1 MLQFKLRSIS
11 YFRNYFMK
19 SEHIKQDQADLGS
32 FGYGQQLLRAMGG
45 FSNFAISF
53 SIISILTG
61 AVTLYGYGLEMGGP
75 FEMSVGWPLAT
86 LGTLT
91 VAASMAELCSAFPT
105 AGGTYHWAAA
115 LGGPMAGWF
124 VSIFSIVGM
133 IAAQVGINYSCAQFL
148 LPFVGV
154 EASTT
159 NLAIAFALILLLQGA
174 INHWGVR
181 LVAILNDFSVTVHI
195 AGVLILVG
203 VLFWFAPKQPVSFL
217 FEATNSN
224 GHHPYWWAFLLG
236 LLQAQW
242 TYTGF
247 DGSAS
252 LSEET
257 ADPRRQAP
265 WGIVLSVAVSGVAG
279 YLLLMAI
286 TIAIHTIPEALHTV
300 DAHGNAVPAVI
311 AIMQKALGAKAGN
324 AMAALASLAMWF
336 CGLSGITSASR
347 SLFAL
352 ARDGGLP
359 WKKLAQVDR
368 VHQTPAAAIWT
379 IVGISLAAIAASNRI
394 PLITSVSTVALYV
407 SYGVPVL
414 LGLRARPHWTG
425 KALWS
430 LGRYGRALNIVA
442 VVFAGMI
449 CIVLVMPPNQ
459 PAGYLLAG
467 IFAVAIAAYQRMK
480 RTYRGPAWALTP
492 GLSEPS
498 PHNQ

>member
-1 MLQFKLRSIS
+1 
-11 YFRNYFMK
+11 MK
-19 SEHIKQDQADLGS
+19 SDHIQQDQADLGT
-32 FGYGQQLLRAMGG
+32 FGYAQQLLRAMGG

-75 FEMSVGWPLAT
+75 LEMSLGWPLAT

-115 LGGPMAGWF
+115 LGGPAAGWF
-124 VSIFSIVGM
+124 VSIFSIIGM

-148 LPFVGV
+148 LPFAGV
-154 EASTT
+154 EASNA
-159 NLAIAFALILLLQGA
+159 NLAVAFALILLLQGA

-181 LVAILNDFSVTVHI
+181 MVAILNDFSVTVHI
-195 AGVLILVG
+195 VGVLILVG

-224 GHHPYWWAFLLG
+224 GRHFYWWAFLLG

-257 ADPRRQAP
+257 SDPRRHAP
-265 WGIVLSVAVSGVAG
+265 WGIVLSVAISGIAG
-279 YLLLMAI
+279 YLLLIAI
-286 TIAIHTIPEALHTV
+286 TLAIHTIPVALHTV
-300 DAHGNAVPAVI
+300 DAQGNAVPAVI

-324 AMAALASLAMWF
+324 AMAALAAVAMWF
-336 CGLSGITSASR
+336 CGLSGITSSSR

-359 WKKLAQVDR
+359 GKRLATIDR
-368 VHQTPAAAIWT
+368 VHRTPAAAIWT
-379 IVGISLAAIAASNRI
+379 IVGISLAAITASNRI
-394 PLITSVSTVALYV
+394 PLITSVSTVALYL

-414 LGLRARPHWTG
+414 LGLRSRPYWVSHAVWT
-425 KALWS
+425 
-430 LGRYGRALNIVA
+430 LGRFGHTLNVVA
-442 VVFAGMI
+442 VAFAGLI
-449 CIVLVMPPNQ
+449 CVVLVMPPNE

-467 IFAVAIAAYQRMK
+467 IFLLALLGYQRMK
-480 RTYRGPAWALTP
+480 RTYRGPAWTAP
-492 GLSEPS
+492 PISR
-498 PHNQ
+498 

>member
-1 MLQFKLRSIS
+1 
-11 YFRNYFMK
+11 MK
-19 SEHIKQDQADLGS
+19 STHIQEDQLDLSS
-32 FGYGQQLLRAMGG
+32 FGYAQQLLRAMGG

-53 SIISILTG
+53 SIVSILTG

-86 LGTLT
+86 IGTLT

-115 LGGPMAGWF
+115 LGGPAAGWF

-148 LPFVGV
+148 LPFTGFP
-154 EASTT
+154 ANDR
-159 NLAIAFALILLLQGA
+159 NLAIAFALILLTQGA

-181 LVAILNDFSVTVHI
+181 LVAILNDLSVTIHI
-195 AGVLILVG
+195 AGVLILVC
-203 VLFWFAPKQPVSFL
+203 VLFWLAPKQPVSFL
-217 FEATNSN
+217 FEAVNSN
-224 GHHPYWWAFLLG
+224 GQRFYWWAFLLG

-257 ADPRRQAP
+257 SDPRRHAP

-279 YLLLMAI
+279 YLLLIAI
-286 TIAIHTIPEALHTV
+286 TMAIHTIPEALHTV
-300 DAHGNAVPAVI
+300 DKEGNAVPAVI
-311 AIMQKALGAKAGN
+311 AIMQRGVGAKAGN
-324 AMAALASLAMWF
+324 AMAALAALAMWF
-336 CGLSGITSASR
+336 CGLSGITASSR
-347 SLFAL
+347 SMFAL

-359 WKKLAQVDR
+359 WRRLSAVDSI
-368 VHQTPAAAIWT
+368 HKTPASAIWT
-379 IVGISLAAIAASNRI
+379 VVAISLAAIFASNKI
-394 PLITSVSTVALYV
+394 PVITSVSTVALYV

-414 LGLRARPHWTG
+414 LGLRSRPGWTVH
-425 KALWS
+425 AVWN
-430 LGRYGRALNIVA
+430 LGRYGKALNLIAVA
-442 VVFAGMI
+442 FAGLI
-449 CIVLVMPPNQ
+449 CVVLVMPPNE

-467 IFAVAIAAYQRMK
+467 IVIVTALGYRKMK
-480 RTYRGPAWALTP
+480 RTYRGPAWAVGLVTSRSSTP
-492 GLSEPS
+492 
-498 PHNQ
+498 

>member
-1 MLQFKLRSIS
+1 
-11 YFRNYFMK
+11 MK
-19 SEHIKQDQADLGS
+19 SDHIQQDQADLGS
-32 FGYGQQLLRAMGG
+32 FGYAQQLLRAMGG

-75 FEMSVGWPLAT
+75 LEMSVGWPLAT

-115 LGGPMAGWF
+115 LGGPAAGWF
-124 VSIFSIVGM
+124 ISIFSIVGM

-148 LPFVGV
+148 LPFLSVTAGV
-154 EASTT
+154 PANNL
-159 NLAIAFALILLLQGA
+159 NLAIAFALILVTQGA

-203 VLFWFAPKQPVSFL
+203 VLFWVAPKQPVSFL
-217 FEATNSN
+217 FEAVNSN
-224 GHHPYWWAFLLG
+224 GQHYYWWAFLLG

-257 ADPRRQAP
+257 ADPRRHAP

-286 TIAIHTIPEALHTV
+286 TLAIHTIPEALHAV
-300 DAHGNAVPAVI
+300 DAQGNTVPAVI
-311 AIMQKALGAKAGN
+311 AILQRGVGAKAGN
-324 AMAALASLAMWF
+324 AMAALAALAMWF
-336 CGLSGITSASR
+336 CGLSGITASSR
-347 SLFAL
+347 SMFAL

-359 WKKLAQVDR
+359 WGRLARVDA

-379 IVGISLAAIAASNRI
+379 VVAVSLAAIAASNKI

-407 SYGVPVL
+407 SYGTPVL
-414 LGLRARPHWTG
+414 LGLLARPGWTG
-425 KALWS
+425 EAVWS
-430 LGRYGRALNIVA
+430 LGRFGRGLNVVA
-442 VVFAGMI
+442 VGFAGLI
-449 CIVLVMPPNQ
+449 CLVLVMPPNES
-459 PAGYLLAG
+459 AGYLLVG
-467 IFAVAIAAYQRMK
+467 IGVVAVVG
-480 RTYRGPAWALTP
+480 YRGIRGRYVGPAWAVRRR
-492 GLSEPS
+492 G
-498 PHNQ
+498 

>member
-1 MLQFKLRSIS
+1 MNNES
-11 YFRNYFMK
+11 
-19 SEHIKQDQADLGS
+19 DQSDLGH
-32 FGYGQQLLRAMGG
+32 FGYAQQLLRAMGG

-75 FEMSVGWPLAT
+75 LEMSLGWPLAT

-91 VAASMAELCSAFPT
+91 VAMSMAELCSAFPT

-115 LGGPMAGWF
+115 LGGPAAGWF
-124 VSIFSIVGM
+124 VSVFSIVGM

-148 LPFVGV
+148 LPFLGV
-154 EASTT
+154 PANAL
-159 NLAIAFALILLLQGA
+159 NLAITFALILVVQGA

-203 VLFWFAPKQPVSFL
+203 VLFWMAPKQPVSFL
-217 FEATNSN
+217 FEAVNSN
-224 GHHPYWWAFLLG
+224 RQHFYWWAFLLG

-252 LSEET
+252 LAEET
-257 ADPRRQAP
+257 EDPRRHAP
-265 WGIVLSVAVSGVAG
+265 WGIVLSVAVSGIAG

-286 TIAIHTIPEALHTV
+286 TLAIHTIPEALHTV
-300 DAHGNAVPAVI
+300 DSHGDAVPAVI
-311 AIMQKALGAKAGN
+311 AVLQKSIGARAGN
-324 AMAALASLAMWF
+324 AMAAMASIAMWF
-336 CGLSGITSASR
+336 CGLSGITSSSR

-359 WKKLAQVDR
+359 WRRLASVDC
-368 VHQTPAAAIWT
+368 VHKTPAAAIWT
-379 IVGISLAAIAASNRI
+379 IVAVSMAAILASNKI
-394 PLITSVSTVALYV
+394 PVITSVSTVALYV

-414 LGLRARPHWTG
+414 LGLRARPGWTD
-425 KALWS
+425 AAVWT
-430 LGRYGRALNIVA
+430 LGSYGRALNIVA
-442 VVFAGMI
+442 VAFAGFI
-449 CIVLVMPPNQ
+449 CIVLVMPPNEN
-459 PAGYLLAG
+459 AGYLLLGIAG
-467 IFAVAIAAYQRMK
+467 AAALGYSRIR
-480 RTYRGPAWALTP
+480 RTYRGPAWAQTGHFRCP
-492 GLSEPS
+492 TEREI
-498 PHNQ
+498 

>member
-1 MLQFKLRSIS
+1 
-11 YFRNYFMK
+11 MK
-19 SEHIKQDQADLGS
+19 PNHVKEDQADLGR
-32 FGYGQQLLRAMGG
+32 FGYAQQLFRAMGG

-75 FEMSVGWPLAT
+75 LEMSVGWPLAT

-115 LGGPMAGWF
+115 LGGPAAGWF

-148 LPFVGV
+148 LPFTGLP
-154 EASTT
+154 ANNW
-159 NLAIAFALILLLQGA
+159 NLAIAFAAILLTQGA

-181 LVAILNDFSVTVHI
+181 LLAILNDFSVTVHI

-203 VLFWFAPKQPVSFL
+203 VLFWMAPKQPVSFL
-217 FEATNSN
+217 FEAVNSN
-224 GHHPYWWAFLLG
+224 GQHFYWWAFLLG

-247 DGSAS
+247 DGSAAFA
-252 LSEET
+252 EET
-257 ADPRRQAP
+257 EDPRRHAP

-279 YLLLMAI
+279 YLLLVAL
-286 TIAIHTIPEALHTV
+286 TLAIHTIPEALHTV
-300 DAHGNAVPAVI
+300 DGQGNAVPSVI
-311 AIMQKALGAKAGN
+311 AILQRGLGAKAGN
-324 AMAALASLAMWF
+324 AMAAMAAMAMWF
-336 CGLSGITSASR
+336 CGLSGIASSSR
-347 SLFAL
+347 SMFAL

-359 WKKLAQVDR
+359 WKKLASVDP
-368 VHQTPAAAIWT
+368 VHRTPAAAIWVVT
-379 IVGISLAAIAASNRI
+379 GISLGSILASTKI

-407 SYGVPVL
+407 SYGLPVL
-414 LGLRARPHWTG
+414 LGLRARPGWTRE
-425 KALWS
+425 AVWT
-430 LGRYGRALNIVA
+430 LGRYGKLVNVA
-442 VVFAGMI
+442 GVMFAGLI
-449 CIVLVMPPNQ
+449 CVVLVMPPNE

-467 IFAVAIAAYQRMK
+467 IGAVALLSYQRV
-480 RTYRGPAWALTP
+480 RRSYRGPAFVRARTA
-492 GLSEPS
+492 
-498 PHNQ
+498 

>member
-1 MLQFKLRSIS
+1 
-11 YFRNYFMK
+11 MK
-19 SEHIKQDQADLGS
+19 SSHIAQDQADLGS
-32 FGYGQQLLRAMGG
+32 FGYAQQLLRAMGG

-75 FEMSVGWPLAT
+75 LEMSVGWPLAT

-115 LGGPMAGWF
+115 VGGPAAGWF

-148 LPFVGV
+148 LPFTGIS
-154 EASTT
+154 ASNT
-159 NLAIAFALILLLQGA
+159 NLAIAFALILLTQGA

-181 LVAILNDFSVTVHI
+181 LVAILNDLSVTVHI
-195 AGVLILVG
+195 VG
-203 VLFWFAPKQPVSFL
+203 VLVLVGALFWLAPKQPVSFL
-217 FEATNSN
+217 FEAVNSN
-224 GHHPYWWAFLLG
+224 GRHYYWWAFLLG

-257 ADPRRQAP
+257 SDPRRHAP

-279 YLLLMAI
+279 YLMLMAI
-286 TIAIHTIPEALHTV
+286 TLAIHSIPEALRTV
-300 DAHGNAVPAVI
+300 DGQGNPVPAVI
-311 AIMQKALGAKAGN
+311 AIMQKGLGAKAGN
-324 AMAALASLAMWF
+324 AMAALAALAMWF
-336 CGLSGITSASR
+336 CGLAGITASSR
-347 SLFAL
+347 SMFAL
-352 ARDGGLP
+352 TRDNGLP
-359 WKKLAQVDR
+359 WKRLAAVDR
-368 VHQTPAAAIWT
+368 THKTPSAAIWT
-379 IVGISLAAIAASNRI
+379 VVAISLAAIFASNKI

-407 SYGVPVL
+407 SYGTPVL
-414 LGLRARPHWTG
+414 LGLRARPGWTSE
-425 KALWS
+425 AVWN
-430 LGRYGRALNIVA
+430 LGRFGRPLNIVA
-442 VVFAGMI
+442 VGFAGMI
-449 CIVLVMPPNQ
+449 CVVLVMPPNE

-467 IFAVAIAAYQRMK
+467 IAALAVLGYQRMK
-480 RTYRGPAWALTP
+480 RTYRGPAWALN
-492 GLSEPS
+492 LDSSKPS
-498 PHNQ
+498 LHKP

>member
-1 MLQFKLRSIS
+1 MNADKKETSGAVERAD
-11 YFRNYFMK
+11 
-19 SEHIKQDQADLGS
+19 EADLGH
-32 FGYGQQLLRAMGG
+32 FGYAQQLLRAMGG

-75 FEMSVGWPLAT
+75 LEMSLGWPLAT

-115 LGGPMAGWF
+115 LGGPAAGWF

-133 IAAQVGINYSCAQFL
+133 IAALVGINYSCAQFL
-148 LPFVGV
+148 LPFLGV
-154 EASTT
+154 AANAT
-159 NLAIAFALILLLQGA
+159 NLGVAFALILIVQGA

-203 VLFWFAPKQPVSFL
+203 VLFWLAPKQPVSFL
-217 FEATNSN
+217 FQAVNSN
-224 GHHPYWWAFLLG
+224 GHRYYWWAFLLG

-247 DGSAS
+247 DASAS
-252 LSEET
+252 LAEET
-257 ADPRRQAP
+257 EDPRRRAA

-279 YLLLMAI
+279 YLLLIAI
-286 TIAIHTIPEALHTV
+286 TLAIHSIPEALHAV
-300 DAHGNAVPAVI
+300 DEHGDAVPAVI
-311 AIMQKALGAKAGN
+311 AVMQRGVGAKAGN
-324 AMAALASLAMWF
+324 AMAALASIAMWF
-336 CGLSGITSASR
+336 CGLAGITASSR
-347 SLFAL
+347 SMFAL

-359 WKKLAQVDR
+359 WSRLASVDSR
-368 VHQTPAAAIWT
+368 HKTPAAAIWT
-379 IVGISLAAIAASNRI
+379 VVGVSTAAILASNKI

-407 SYGVPVL
+407 SYSVPVV
-414 LGLRARPHWTG
+414 LGLRARPGWTRE
-425 KALWS
+425 AVWT
-430 LGRYGRALNIVA
+430 LGRFGRGLNIA
-442 VVFAGMI
+442 AAGFAGLI
-449 CIVLVMPPNQ
+449 CGVLVMPPNE

-467 IFAVAIAAYQRMK
+467 IAALACVAYWKIR
-480 RTYRGPAWALTP
+480 RVFRGPAWARARVNR
-492 GLSEPS
+492 SR
-498 PHNQ
+498 

>member
-1 MLQFKLRSIS
+1 MKLD
-11 YFRNYFMK
+11 
-19 SEHIKQDQADLGS
+19 HIQEDQADLRS
-32 FGYGQQLLRAMGG
+32 FGYVQQLLRAMGG

-75 FEMSVGWPLAT
+75 LEMSVGWPLAT

-115 LGGPMAGWF
+115 LGGPAAGWF

-148 LPFVGV
+148 LPFAGV
-154 EASTT
+154 ATDTS
-159 NLAIAFALILLLQGA
+159 NLGVAFALILLTQGA

-203 VLFWFAPKQPVSFL
+203 VLFWLAPMQPVGFL
-217 FEATNSN
+217 FEAINSN
-224 GHHPYWWAFLLG
+224 GRHDYWWAFLLG

-247 DGSAS
+247 DGSAA

-257 ADPRRQAP
+257 SDPRRHAP
-265 WGIVLSVAVSGVAG
+265 WGIVLSVAVSGIAG

-286 TIAIHTIPEALHTV
+286 TLAIHTIPEALHTV
-300 DAHGNAVPAVI
+300 DAQGNAVPAVI
-311 AIMQKALGAKAGN
+311 AVMQRGVGAKAGN
-324 AMAALASLAMWF
+324 AMAALAALAMWF
-336 CGLSGITSASR
+336 CGLSGITSSSR
-347 SLFAL
+347 SIFAL

-359 WKKLAQVDR
+359 GKQLAKVDR
-368 VHQTPAAAIWT
+368 VHKTPGAAIWT
-379 IVGISLAAIAASNRI
+379 VVGISLAAIVASNKI

-407 SYGVPVL
+407 SYGTPVL
-414 LGLRARPHWTG
+414 LGLRARPGWTSE
-425 KALWS
+425 AVWT
-430 LGRYGRALNIVA
+430 LGRFGRGLNIAAVA
-442 VVFAGMI
+442 FAGLI
-449 CIVLVMPPNQ
+449 CVVLVMPPNE

-467 IFAVAIAAYQRMK
+467 VALLAFFGYQRMK
-480 RTYRGPAWALTP
+480 RTYRGPAWARERP
-492 GLSEPS
+492 
-498 PHNQ
+498 N

>member
-11 YFRNYFMK
+11 YFEDHFMK
-19 SEHIKQDQADLGS
+19 SNHAQEDQIDLGS
-32 FGYGQQLLRAMGG
+32 FGYAQQLLRAMGG

-75 FEMSVGWPLAT
+75 LEMSVGWPLAT

-115 LGGPMAGWF
+115 LGGPAAGWF
-124 VSIFSIVGM
+124 VSIFSIVGL

-148 LPFVGV
+148 LPFAGW
-154 EASTT
+154 EASNA
-159 NLAIAFALILLLQGA
+159 NLGVAFAVILLTQGA

-195 AGVLILVG
+195 AGVLILAG
-203 VLFWFAPKQPVSFL
+203 ALFWLAPKQPVSFL
-217 FEATNSN
+217 FEAVNSN
-224 GHHPYWWAFLLG
+224 GQHYYWWAFLLG

-247 DGSAS
+247 DGSAA

-257 ADPRRQAP
+257 SDPRRHAP

-279 YLLLMAI
+279 YILLMAI
-286 TIAIHTIPEALHTV
+286 TLAIRTIPEALHTV

-311 AIMQKALGAKAGN
+311 AIMQRGLGAKAGN
-324 AMAALASLAMWF
+324 TMAALAAVAMWF
-336 CGLSGITSASR
+336 CGLSATTAASR
-347 SLFAL
+347 ALFAL
-352 ARDGGLP
+352 ARDGGLL
-359 WKKLAQVDR
+359 WKGLANVDR
-368 VHQTPAAAIWT
+368 VHRTPAPAIWT
-379 IVGISLAAIAASNRI
+379 VTGISLAAIVASNKI

-414 LGLRARPHWTG
+414 LALRARPQWTSE
-425 KALWS
+425 AVWT
-430 LGRYGRALNIVA
+430 LGRYGRRLNRFAVA
-442 VVFAGMI
+442 FAGLI
-449 CIVLVMPPNQ
+449 CVVLVMPPNEN
-459 PAGYLLAG
+459 AGYLLAG
-467 IFAVAIAAYQRMK
+467 IAAIAFLGYRKMR
-480 RTYRGPAWALTP
+480 RTYRGPAWAINSNL
-492 GLSEPS
+492 
-498 PHNQ
+498 

>member
-1 MLQFKLRSIS
+1 
-11 YFRNYFMK
+11 MK
-19 SEHIKQDQADLGS
+19 SDQADLGS
-32 FGYGQQLLRAMGG
+32 FGYAQQLLRAMGG

-75 FEMSVGWPLAT
+75 LEMSVGWPLAT

-115 LGGPMAGWF
+115 LGGPAAGWF

-148 LPFVGV
+148 LPFTGV
-154 EASTT
+154 AASNA
-159 NLAIAFALILLLQGA
+159 NLGIAFGLILLTQGA

-181 LVAILNDFSVTVHI
+181 LVAILNDFSVTVHV

-203 VLFWFAPKQPVSFL
+203 VLFWMAPKQPVGFL
-217 FEATNSN
+217 FEAVNSN
-224 GHHPYWWAFLLG
+224 GQHHYWWAFLLG

-247 DGSAS
+247 DGSAA

-257 ADPRRQAP
+257 ADPRRHAP
-265 WGIVLSVAVSGVAG
+265 WGIVLSVAVSGVTG

-286 TIAIHTIPEALHTV
+286 TLAIHTIPEALHTV
-300 DAHGNAVPAVI
+300 DAQGNAVPAVI
-311 AIMQKALGAKAGN
+311 AIMQQGVGAKAGN
-324 AMAALASLAMWF
+324 AMAALAALAMWF
-336 CGLSGITSASR
+336 CGLSGITSSSR
-347 SLFAL
+347 SIFAL

-359 WKKLAQVDR
+359 WKRLAAVDR
-368 VHQTPAAAIWT
+368 VHKTPAAAIWT
-379 IVGISLAAIAASNRI
+379 VVGISLVAIVASNKI

-407 SYGVPVL
+407 SYGLPVL
-414 LGLRARPHWTG
+414 FGLLARPGWTSE
-425 KALWS
+425 AVWT
-430 LGRYGRALNIVA
+430 LGRCGRGLNIVA
-442 VVFAGMI
+442 VTFAGLI
-449 CIVLVMPPNQ
+449 CIVLVMPPNE
-459 PAGYLLAG
+459 PAGYLLMG
-467 IFAVAIAAYQRMK
+467 ILAVAFVGYQRMK
-480 RTYRGPAWALTP
+480 RTYKGPAWAKNL
-492 GLSEPS
+492 GSRIS
-498 PHNQ
+498 